1 MWGSVLEKCVSCHR
15 CQAPLCQQKMANLT
29 ERRILAEKPPITSV
43 GEDFLGPFQVHH
55 GQILVKRYGVIFTC
69 LAICAMHLE
78 IAHGSS
84 IDSFLLTLW
93 CFIAIRCQVKEIWES
108 KSLRWEGGVW
118 RYFRLESGKVTQF
131 LVTKITSTGS
141 SALRVVLTLE
151 VFGRDASELF
161 RRFYKP
167 YEQITDDESLATL
180 MWSWEYHEQ
189 PTHNYHVWWSKQQL
203 TPWRPTTCCCSNR
216 KSPYPPVYSRGKI
229 LCCIVDA
236 RKYNISGT
244 SSGRDGARST
254 FPLCNLDKSRCTQ
267 RGTWLLVI
275 LFWPHLSCIAITGR
289 QVKVLIKTAVYE
301 RPVNKLCLLVENE
314 RPSTGNVDTEN

>member
-29 ERRILAEKPPITSV
+29 ERRMLAEKPPITSV
-43 GEDFLGPFQVHH
+43 GENFFGPFQVRR

-69 LAICAMHLE
+69 LAICAVHLE

-93 CFIAIRCQVKEIWES
+93 RFIAIRCQVKEIWES

-131 LVTKITSTGS
+131 LVTEITSTGS

-180 MWSWEYHEQ
+180 SVKLRVSW
-189 PTHNYHVWWSKQQL
+189 
-203 TPWRPTTCCCSNR
+203 
-216 KSPYPPVYSRGKI
+216 
-229 LCCIVDA
+229 
-236 RKYNISGT
+236 
-244 SSGRDGARST
+244 
-254 FPLCNLDKSRCTQ
+254 
-267 RGTWLLVI
+267 
-275 LFWPHLSCIAITGR
+275 
-289 QVKVLIKTAVYE
+289 TAN
-301 RPVNKLCLLVENE
+301 P
-314 RPSTGNVDTEN
+314 

>member
-1 MWGSVLEKCVSCHR
+1 MRRRCVTLFQIRIRKSYTIPCHR
-15 CQAPLCQQKMANLT
+15 NN
-29 ERRILAEKPPITSV
+29 INWFFSPP
-43 GEDFLGPFQVHH
+43 
-55 GQILVKRYGVIFTC
+55 C
-69 LAICAMHLE
+69 
-78 IAHGSS
+78 GSH
-84 IDSFLLTLW
+84 FGG
-93 CFIAIRCQVKEIWES
+93 IWE
-108 KSLRWEGGVW
+108 RCIWTV
-118 RYFRLESGKVTQF
+118 Q
-131 LVTKITSTGS
+131 KILQ
-141 SALRVVLTLE
+141 ALRANYGWWKSGHLNV
-151 VFGRDASELF
+151 
-161 RRFYKP
+161 
-167 YEQITDDESLATL
+167 
-180 MWSWEYHEQ
+180 WSWEYHEQ

-236 RKYNISGT
+236 RKYNILGT

-314 RPSTGNVDTEN
+314 CPSTGNVDTEK